1 MLRAQLRSST
11 QDHTIVALVADEMTL
26 EWHHAREEFIAME
39 LLRRDPDIKGSHAVY
54 YDDPPQ
60 SIAKHVWCT
69 WARRFGD
76 VESEDTLYILR
87 MVVPED
93 DHNPASDAYRT
104 RESASCP
111 KPCVLAIAAVLKAA
125 RHEAAI
131 WGMSFVV
138 AWNPTQS
145 VLDAARLIDP
155 SVHIIEREDESIAS
169 LRWHGSETEQCE
181 GQVEWVANERFGW
194 C

>member
-1 MLRAQLRSST
+1 
-11 QDHTIVALVADEMTL
+11 MTL

-39 LLRRDPDIKGSHAVY
+39 LLGRHPDIKGSHAVY
-54 YDDPPQ
+54 YDHPSQ
-60 SIAKHVWCT
+60 RIAKHVWCT

-93 DHNPASDAYRT
+93 NHELTSNACHT
-104 RESASCP
+104 TGSALDP

-138 AWNPTQS
+138 AWNPAQS

-169 LRWHGSETEQCE
+169 LRWHGSETEQRE